1 MNPVLLLMVSFL
13 GGALLGVFYF
23 NNLWNTVKKVTDEGK
38 LGMSLI
44 TGYFVRTAVVLAGF
58 YIIMSGRWERI
69 VAALIGFILMRE
81 IMKRVLGTQKAAS

>member
-1 MNPVLLLMVSFL
+1 MSPVLLLMVSFF

-38 LGMSLI
+38 QGMFLI
-44 TGYFVRTAVVLAGF
+44 TGYFIRTAIVLAGF

-69 VAALIGFILMRE
+69 VAALAGFILMRE
-81 IMKRVLGTQKAAS
+81 IMKRVFGTQKAA